1 MDLRKIAIP
10 VIAVLLA
17 ALGYSAYRYLN
28 QPTQQVDDFR
38 AILNLTPGDL
48 LMNCGQPIFN
58 TIGVVGNSAG
68 VQDLHYKPS
77 ETDEIVFRFITI
89 DDKKWQS
96 LGAWEHVNSVDVLGV
111 PVSASDAVHRE
122 PCAGKATD
130 HGPQA
135 RAVESGGWTSA
146 LATALNPV
154 GLQEMLALA
163 QEPPQSPWVVR
174 APSEGFKLPPPHA
187 NPFYDPGA
195 SGIVHIPQV
204 CPPGMQPCLVV
215 SYAEF
220 VDGMNRVIS
229 AEEADDFSSAVDR
242 LTRHG
247 TIVVQLPPSG
257 TERDAAI
264 NGVVRLEVKAINI
277 AAFRLRDDILRLA
290 PTDRDSGE
298 MKTKKVAAL
307 THNEQVRRLLWK
319 QAVASNRP
327 TPGLIDAAPDR
338 SKSSNNMAFVTRAL
352 ERMAQIHETGVWP

>member
-10 VIAVLLA
+10 VIVLLLA
-17 ALGYSAYRYLN
+17 ALGFAAFRYLN

-48 LMNCGQPIFN
+48 MMNCGQPTFN

-89 DDKKWQS
+89 DDKHWQS
-96 LGAWEHVNSVDVLGV
+96 MGAWEHVNSVDVLGV
-111 PVSASDAVHRE
+111 PVSASDAVRRQS
-122 PCAGKATD
+122 CAGKASD
-130 HGPQA
+130 NGPQA
-135 RAVESGGWTSA
+135 QATQPGAWTAA
-146 LATALNPV
+146 LATTLNPL
-154 GLQEMLALA
+154 GMKEMFALA
-163 QEPPQSPWVVR
+163 QEPPQNPWIVH

-187 NPFYDPGA
+187 NPFFDPGA
-195 SGIVHIPQV
+195 SGIVHIPQI
-204 CPPGMQPCLVV
+204 CPPGLQPCLVV

-220 VDGMNRVIS
+220 ADGMSRVIGS
-229 AEEADDFSSAVDR
+229 EQADDFAAAVDR

-247 TIVVQLPPSG
+247 TIVVQLPPTG
-257 TERDAAI
+257 TDRDAAI

-277 AAFRLRDDILRLA
+277 AASRLRDDILRMS
-290 PTDRDSGE
+290 PTDRDSGNV
-298 MKTKKVAAL
+298 KTQKVTAL

-327 TPGLIDAAPDR
+327 TPALIDASPDR
-338 SKSSNNMAFVTRAL
+338 SKGSNNMAFVTRAF
-352 ERMAQIHETGVWP
+352 ERMAQIHETGIWP